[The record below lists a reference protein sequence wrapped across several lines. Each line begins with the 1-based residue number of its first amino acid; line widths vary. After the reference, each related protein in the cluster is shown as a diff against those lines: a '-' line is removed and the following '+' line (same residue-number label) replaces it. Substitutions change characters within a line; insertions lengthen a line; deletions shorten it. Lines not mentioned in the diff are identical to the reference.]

1 MAEDNMKSTVSEAAN
16 RWQKIAEGDTRAF
29 AEFVDQYK
37 NLVTSIAYSCIGDL
51 PSSED
56 VAQEAFLVAWQSRH
70 ELSDPSK
77 AVSWLSSIARNLAK
91 QCVRKRS
98 AKSWA
103 SADLDSTYMTHEEPH
118 PSERLVTDEEQQLVW
133 GALEGIPEAYR
144 EVMILYYRESH
155 SISEVALAL
164 EISEDAARQRLSR
177 GRNLL
182 RAEVERTIEAALV
195 NSRPSVHFTAG
206 VVSLVAMSSSTTLGK
221 TVTTAAAT
229 VVGKTAVQSGVMA
242 ATQTA
247 TAGAMIGA
255 AGGLLGA
262 LGGLGGTWLGIRVPQ
277 LMAPTMTERKLL
289 EKEGRIVWRVSL
301 CLVFASIM
309 SVVVALLFA
318 NRPNAVLFAVLGNV
332 LMGLCFAIFCV
343 VRGIHMNRKIKHVRQ
358 TIRPEDD
365 PNPTWLKDRMATG
378 IGKASATGRWIGR
391 RMTSQ
396 TRLLGWPLYDFQVA
410 DPGDNQPRSEPFH
423 AKGWLAV
430 GDKATGFLAIGNYAR
445 GIIALGGRSLGVFAL
460 GGLAF
465 GLFSFGGL
473 SIGLLSIGGLAIGHS
488 AIGGG
493 AVGWQAVG
501 GGAVG
506 IYSANGGLAVAND
519 IAEGGLAISR
529 KYAVGGEARAPES
542 NTEEARLQCS
552 KSWASAHLNSQTIA
566 KNPNEFRRKAM
577 IYGTVLPV
585 SFSVAFALIIPMLM
599 YRRKSATDP
608 ELPSQD

>member
-1 MAEDNMKSTVSEAAN
+1 MKSTVSEAVQ

-77 AVSWLSSIARNLAK
+77 AVSWLSSIARNLAR
-91 QCVRKRS
+91 QCVRKQS

-103 SADLDSTYMTHEEPH
+103 SADLDSTYMIQEEPH

-155 SISEVALAL
+155 SISDVALAL

-195 NSRPSVHFTAG
+195 NSRPSVHFTAS
-206 VVSLVAMSSSTTLGK
+206 VVSLIAMSSSTTIGK

-247 TAGAMIGA
+247 TTGAMIGA
-255 AGGLLGA
+255 VGGLLGA
-262 LGGLGGTWLGIRVPQ
+262 IGGLGGTWLGIRVPQ

-301 CLVFASIM
+301 CFVFATVL
-309 SVVVALLFA
+309 SVVLALSFA
-318 NRPNAVLFAVLGNV
+318 NRPNSVLFAVAGNV
-332 LMGLCFAIFCV
+332 SMGLCFAIFCI
-343 VRGIHMNRKIKHVRQ
+343 VRGIQVNRKIKHVRQ

-365 PNPTWLKDRMATG
+365 PNPTWLKDRMGMGMGTG
-378 IGKASATGRWIGR
+378 VGKASASGRWVGR

-396 TRLLGWPLYDFQVA
+396 IRLLGWPLYDFQVA
-410 DPGDNQPRSEPFH
+410 DPGDRQLRSEPYH

-506 IYSANGGLAVAND
+506 IYSANGGLAVAGD

-542 NTEEARLQCS
+542 NTEEARLQCA
-552 KSWASAHLNSQTIA
+552 KSWASAHLNSETIA
-566 KNPNEFRRKAM
+566 KNPGEFRRKSL

-585 SFSVAFALIIPMLM
+585 SFSVAFALVIPMLM
-599 YRRKSATDP
+599 YRRKIVTDP
-608 ELPSQD
+608 ELPSQN